1 MSTRPQGGVP
11 AHAATS
17 TSLAV
22 LEVEHFVARTEA
34 EPSSPVYL
42 HVAQSTLRTCPA
54 RDPRCLPHIR
64 GPSSALRSLFVPRIK
79 HDEPGRVNQ
88 ELNLRRS
95 AVRWRLSGFLG
106 LLEPDRKSVSVKTI
120 LKPSWPVDQCSGDP
134 LQPKF
139 EERALVDFEQP
150 IGDVNSVNRVGPI
163 RCASHAA

>member
-42 HVAQSTLRTCPA
+42 HVAHSTLRTRPA
-54 RDPRCLPHIR
+54 RDPRCLPHIG

-95 AVRWRLSGFLG
+95 AVRWRLSGFSWTARTRSQIGLG
-106 LLEPDRKSVSVKTI
+106 QDDPQAVVACRSMFRRPSSRNG
-120 LKPSWPVDQCSGDP
+120 PSWISSSRS
-134 LQPKF
+134 
-139 EERALVDFEQP
+139 ET
-150 IGDVNSVNRVGPI
+150 
-163 RCASHAA
+163 